1 MPAAKSTTSMDD
13 TNGLDDE
20 EVRTKHTFVSALAG
34 AYISSKVYGANA
46 EDIDTVPRCFPSK
59 TTLKLDSPVGKY
71 LSVVRAFL
79 TVVEATVADSPDVMK
94 SLSPTHFMLL
104 ASTPDNDVPQSM
116 FTPEIDHACMN
127 HYGVMMM
134 MMTMM

>member
-20 EVRTKHTFVSALAG
+20 EVRTKHTFVSPLAG

-59 TTLKLDSPVGKY
+59 TTLKVGDEDFP
-71 LSVVRAFL
+71 S
-79 TVVEATVADSPDVMK
+79 
-94 SLSPTHFMLL
+94 
-104 ASTPDNDVPQSM
+104 
-116 FTPEIDHACMN
+116 
-127 HYGVMMM
+127 
-134 MMTMM
+134 